1 MKDDTMSRDC
11 TAGGS
16 SGAVPGTA
24 PRVFGLAGWSGS
36 GKTHVMARLI
46 PTLVKRGFRV
56 STLKHAHHRFD
67 IDHPGKDSHTHREA
81 GATEVLISSAHRFA
95 LLHELRDEAEPT
107 LPDLL
112 VRLTPVDL
120 VLVEG
125 FKHDPIPK
133 QEIHRP
139 SVGKPPLWDSDRWIV
154 AVATDEP
161 LSECTK
167 PVLALDD
174 IEAIADLVIEA
185 AGPYPTAGA

>member
-1 MKDDTMSRDC
+1 MKGGTVSRDRT
-11 TAGGS
+11 TAS
-16 SGAVPGTA
+16 IPGTG

-36 GKTHVMARLI
+36 GKTHVMARVI
-46 PTLVKRGFRV
+46 PTLVGRGLRV

-107 LPDLL
+107 LPGLL
-112 VRLTPVDL
+112 GRLAPVDI

-133 QEIHRP
+133 LEIYRP
-139 SVGKPPLWDSDRWIV
+139 SVGKAPLWRADDWIV
-154 AVATDEP
+154 AVASDEALTD
-161 LSECTK
+161 CTK
-167 PVLALDD
+167 PVLPLDD
-174 IEAIADLVIEA
+174 IEAIADLILAA
-185 AGPYPTAGA
+185 AGAYPIAGGS

>member
-1 MKDDTMSRDC
+1 MPRHTLPIDTVAR
-11 TAGGS
+11 
-16 SGAVPGTA
+16 A

-36 GKTHVMARLI
+36 GKTHVIARLI
-46 PTLVKRGFRV
+46 PTLIARGFRV

-112 VRLTPVDL
+112 TRLSPVDL

-133 QEIHRP
+133 LEIHRP
-139 SVGKPPLWDSDRWIV
+139 AIGKAPLWDTDSWIV
-154 AVATDEP
+154 AVASDAA
-161 LSECTK
+161 LSGCTK
-167 PVLALDD
+167 PLLGLDD
-174 IEAIADLVIEA
+174 IDRIADLVIEA
-185 AGPYPTAGA
+185 AAPYPSTGL

>member
-1 MKDDTMSRDC
+1 MKDGTMSRDR
-11 TAGGS
+11 TAGG
-16 SGAVPGTA
+16 PTGTA

-46 PTLVKRGFRV
+46 PTLVGRGFRV

-95 LLHELRDEAEPT
+95 LLHELRDEPEPT

-112 VRLTPVDL
+112 VRLAPVDL
-120 VLVEG
+120 VLAEG

-133 QEIHRP
+133 LEIHRP
-139 SVGKPPLWDSDRWIV
+139 SVGKPPLWDTDGWIV
-154 AVATDEP
+154 AVASDAA

-167 PVLALDD
+167 PVLQLDD

>member
-1 MKDDTMSRDC
+1 MTRARTTGASLRTAADT
-11 TAGGS
+11 G
-16 SGAVPGTA
+16 

-36 GKTHVMARLI
+36 GKTHVIARLI
-46 PTLVKRGFRV
+46 PTLVRRGFRV

-95 LLHELRDEAEPT
+95 LLHELRDETEPT

-112 VRLTPVDL
+112 ARLTPVDL

-133 QEIHRP
+133 LEIHRP
-139 SVGKPPLWDSDRWIV
+139 SIGKAPLWGTDAWIV
-154 AVATDEP
+154 AVASDEL
-161 LSECTK
+161 LSDCTK
-167 PVLALDD
+167 PVLPLAD
-174 IEAIADLVIEA
+174 IDAIADLVIEA
-185 AGPYPTAGA
+185 TGPCPTAGA

>member
-1 MKDDTMSRDC
+1 MSSDR
-11 TAGGS
+11 S
-16 SGAVPGTA
+16 SAASSNPA

-36 GKTHVMARLI
+36 GKTHLMARLI
-46 PTLVKRGFRV
+46 PTLVGRGFRV

-95 LLHELRDEAEPT
+95 LLHELRDEPEPT

-133 QEIHRP
+133 LEIHRP
-139 SVGKPPLWDSDRWIV
+139 SVGKPPLWDTDSWIV

-161 LSECTK
+161 LSDCTK
-167 PVLALDD
+167 PVLPLEG

-185 AGPYPTAGA
+185 AGRYPTAEG